1 MRSHMTRSV
10 ARPVGSSAGSRPSWW
25 SYLSE
30 AGLAT
35 TLLVITE
42 IKS

>member
-1 MRSHMTRSV
+1 MRGTMPCSI

-25 SYLSE
+25 RYLSE

-42 IKS
+42 VKS